1 MSHRSI
7 HGLRIAKRKKRP
19 PDGPVQPH
27 LVIPKE
33 SYETDEDPLVQ
44 QYVKIGDAALKNSSD
59 LGEGEEDVA

>member
-1 MSHRSI
+1 
-7 HGLRIAKRKKRP
+7 
-19 PDGPVQPH
+19 
-27 LVIPKE
+27 VIPKE